1 MDSEENLTVCTEKI
15 PSPSPYDWSFWI
27 SSSTY
32 KYRNEEFKRQFPQ
45 LPDLERLVVDYAC
58 ALQKDILLQ
67 GRLYLSENWLCF
79 YSNIFRWETTISIAL
94 KDITFVTKEKT
105 AWLIPNAIQITTE
118 GEKFFFTSFNS
129 RDRSFLN
136 IFRLWQNALLE
147 KRLKK
152 QEFWQIVQQ
161 SYGSELGLNTEEM
174 ENFYSSSEENGQSRS
189 SLCDESVEKDEK
201 PSKAMDVIQE
211 PIIQIL
217 ETESLNGN
225 VLTVDAEPEESHCD
239 RSERRSSLRS
249 SQRKSADL
257 AQRKH
262 SGQLPDLNE
271 NFSPEKSSP
280 SESDGEDEKTIP
292 EDDLHGKIFVNRVF
306 HIGADRMFEMLF
318 TNSHFMQRYQNSRN
332 ITDTVQTPWCRDA
345 GGNQLR
351 TMTYTL
357 GLKNPLIGKFTSVTE
372 KQVLHKQSH
381 KGLMYRVDADV
392 FTHDVPYHDYFYTV
406 YTYCITHM
414 SSQKCRLRVSSDVKY
429 KKQPWG
435 LVKTIIEKNT
445 WGGFQESFQLLE
457 SELLMEAY
465 AINKPIEDP
474 AKLGVLRRRKWT
486 LQRNIGEIL
495 PKRSSQY
502 SAGDAGLPSRADTG
516 ECVSLSTC
524 YIHDVYSDRTDR
536 TGNLNVKNNF
546 RRSGPKKDA
555 KNKTITIIVIMSIFL
570 LLLVLLNVTLFLKL
584 SKIENAAQSFYRVH
598 LQEEGSVNLAL
609 NMASREKISQH
620 DKVQHVKGVL
630 RDSIALLEQ
639 LKNSLSKLQSSFDH
653 LNKTKS
659 VKPES

>member
-1 MDSEENLTVCTEKI
+1 MDSEENLTVCTQKI
-15 PSPSPYDWSFWI
+15 PPPSPYNWTTDWSFWI

-32 KYRNEEFKRQFPQ
+32 KYRNEEFKRLFPH
-45 LPDLERLVVDYAC
+45 LPDLERLVVDYVC

-79 YSNIFRWETTISIAL
+79 YSNIFRWETAISIAL
-94 KDITFVTKEKT
+94 KDITFMTKEKT
-105 AWLIPNAIQITTE
+105 ARLIPNAIQIATE

-129 RDRSFLN
+129 RDRSYLN

-147 KRLKK
+147 KRLTK
-152 QEFWQIVQQ
+152 QEFWQLVQQ
-161 SYGSELGLNTEEM
+161 NYGSELGLNTEEM

-189 SLCDESVEKDEK
+189 SLCDESGEKDEK
-201 PSKAMDVIQE
+201 LSKAVGAIQE

-225 VLTVDAEPEESHCD
+225 VLMEDTEPEETHCD
-239 RSERRSSLRS
+239 KPERRSSLQS
-249 SQRKSADL
+249 SERKPTDL
-257 AQRKH
+257 AQCKR

-271 NFSPEKSSP
+271 NFSPEKSSA
-280 SESDGEDEKTIP
+280 SEGDGEAEETIL
-292 EDDLHGKIFVNRVF
+292 ENDLNGKIFVNRVF

-318 TNSHFMQRYQNSRN
+318 TNSHFMQRYLSARSM
-332 ITDTVQTPWCRDA
+332 TDTVQTPWSRDA

-351 TMTYTL
+351 TVTYTL
-357 GLKNPLIGKFTSVTE
+357 GLKNPLIGKFTTVTE

-381 KGLMYRVDADV
+381 KGQMYRVDADV

-406 YTYCITHM
+406 YTYCITRM
-414 SSQKCRLRVSSDVKY
+414 SSQTCRLRVSSDVKY

-435 LVKTIIEKNT
+435 LVKSIIEKNT
-445 WGGFQESFQLLE
+445 WGGLQESFKHLE
-457 SELLMEAY
+457 SELLMEEY
-465 AINKPIEDP
+465 AMNKPIEDP
-474 AKLGVLRRRKWT
+474 AKLGVLRRRRWT
-486 LQRNIGEIL
+486 LQRNMAEIL

-502 SAGDAGLPSRADTG
+502 SAGDAGLPSRAD
-516 ECVSLSTC
+516 
-524 YIHDVYSDRTDR
+524 
-536 TGNLNVKNNF
+536 K
-546 RRSGPKKDA
+546 GPQKDA

-609 NMASREKISQH
+609 NMASREKIPQH
-620 DKVQHVKGVL
+620 DTDKVRHVKWVL

-659 VKPES
+659 GKPES

>member
-1 MDSEENLTVCTEKI
+1 MFPVNFAASSPVEEITPFK
-15 PSPSPYDWSFWI
+15 I

-32 KYRNEEFKRQFPQ
+32 KYRNEEFKRQFPH

-94 KDITFVTKEKT
+94 KDITFMTKEKT
-105 AWLIPNAIQITTE
+105 ARLIPNAIQIATE
-118 GEKFFFTSFNS
+118 GEKFFFTSFNA
-129 RDRSFLN
+129 RDRSYLSV
-136 IFRLWQNALLE
+136 FRLWQNALLE
-147 KRLKK
+147 KRLTK
-152 QEFWQIVQQ
+152 QEFWQLVQQ

-174 ENFYSSSEENGQSRS
+174 ENFYSSSEENGHSRS
-189 SLCDESVEKDEK
+189 SLCDESGEKDEK
-201 PSKAMDVIQE
+201 PSKAVGVIQE
-211 PIIQIL
+211 PDIQIL

-225 VLTVDAEPEESHCD
+225 VLTEDAEPEESHCD
-239 RSERRSSLRS
+239 KPERRSSLRS
-249 SQRKSADL
+249 SERKPADL
-257 AQRKH
+257 AQHKH

-271 NFSPEKSSP
+271 NFSPEKSSA
-280 SESDGEDEKTIP
+280 SESDGEAEETIL
-292 EDDLHGKIFVNRVF
+292 ENELLGKIIVNRVF

-318 TNSHFMQRYQNSRN
+318 TNSHFMQRYLSSRS
-332 ITDTVQTPWCRDA
+332 ITDTVQTPWSRDA

-351 TMTYTL
+351 TVTYTL
-357 GLKNPLIGKFTSVTE
+357 GLKNPLIGKFTTVTE

-381 KGLMYRVDADV
+381 KGQMYRVDADV

-406 YTYCITHM
+406 YTYCITRM
-414 SSQKCRLRVSSDVKY
+414 SNQECRLRVSSDVKY

-435 LVKTIIEKNT
+435 LVKSIIEKNT
-445 WGGFQESFQLLE
+445 WGGLQESFKHLE
-457 SELLMEAY
+457 SELIMEEY
-465 AINKPIEDP
+465 TVNKPIEDP
-474 AKLGVLRRRKWT
+474 TKLGVLRRRRWT
-486 LQRNIGEIL
+486 LQRNMGEIL

-502 SAGDAGLPSRADTG
+502 SAGDAGLPSRADT
-516 ECVSLSTC
+516 
-524 YIHDVYSDRTDR
+524 
-536 TGNLNVKNNF
+536 
-546 RRSGPKKDA
+546 GPKKDA

-609 NMASREKISQH
+609 NMASGEKIPPH
-620 DKVQHVKGVL
+620 DTDKVQHVKGVL

-653 LNKTKS
+653 LNKTKNG
-659 VKPES
+659 KPES